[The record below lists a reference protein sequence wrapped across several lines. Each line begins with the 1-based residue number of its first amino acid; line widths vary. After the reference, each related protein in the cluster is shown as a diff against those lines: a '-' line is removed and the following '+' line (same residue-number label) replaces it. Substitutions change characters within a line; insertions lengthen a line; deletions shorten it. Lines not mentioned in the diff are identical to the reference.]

1 MADLNKIFTRLQ
13 LKYDTLANW
22 QAVKDTFTP
31 LAGEVCI
38 AKVEVNDPANKLLDP
53 VMIKVG
59 DGTSTWGQLDWV
71 SAKAADVYSW
81 AKKSEEDF
89 IAWVNEQI
97 EHPDP
102 TVDTNDN
109 TVYRFEIKDGKFGV
123 YKTEYTLGEAGE
135 ETLVDEYDLV
145 TPDELTEVLKD
156 YYTSEQVDELVKD
169 KLHTQEEIETIAAN
183 KIGALISAADDPDEK
198 VLGNIADLVNYVEE
212 NASDIAQLVTDVG
225 TANTNAS
232 NAVNTA
238 NGAAETAEQALEKA
252 NEALEGSEGAAASA
266 AAAKTSEDNA
276 KASENEAA
284 GSAAFAE
291 ECMTAADAARNLAQE
306 AQAAAA
312 TSAAAASASE
322 QAAGQ
327 AKLGAETA
335 KGLAEE
341 AKNATVTAQGLA
353 EEARDAAIE
362 AKSGADT
369 AKGLA
374 DEAKNAAVTAQ
385 GAAEIAQGKAEAAQE
400 AAEAAKNAALDANTS
415 ATAIANEAKE
425 TADAA
430 KEASDAATE
439 AVAGLHAIATS
450 GSIYDVAEGSNVSTG
465 TDAGVKYLVFN
476 CGSASTVI

>member
-89 IAWVNEQI
+89 ITWVNEQI

-145 TPDELTEVLKD
+145 TPDELTEVLKA
-156 YYTSEQVDELVKD
+156 YYTSAQVDELVKD

-183 KIGALISAADDPDEK
+183 KIGALISAADDPDDK
-198 VLGNIADLVNYVEE
+198 VLANIADLVNYVEE
-212 NASDIAQLVTDVG
+212 NASDIAQLVSDVNI
-225 TANTNAS
+225 ANTNAS

-238 NGAAETAEQALEKA
+238 NGAAETAGQALEKA
-252 NEALEGSEGAAASA
+252 NEALEGAEGAAASA
-266 AAAKTSEDNA
+266 AAAKASEDNA
-276 KASENEAA
+276 KASENAAA
-284 GSAAFAE
+284 GSA
-291 ECMTAADAARNLAQE
+291 N
-306 AQAAAA
+306 
-312 TSAAAASASE
+312 AAAASATTAGEQALAAQGSAEAAAQSALNASGSAENAATSANTASTKAGEASTSAARALASE
-322 QAAGQ
+322 QAAAQ
-327 AKLGAETA
+327 SKADAEAA
-335 KGLAEE
+335 KGLAETAATNAGNAQTAAE
-341 AKNATVTAQGLA
+341 AAQGKA
-353 EEARDAAIE
+353 E
-362 AKSGADT
+362 T
-369 AKGLA
+369 
-374 DEAKNAAVTAQ
+374 
-385 GAAEIAQGKAEAAQE
+385 AQGKAEAAQV
-400 AAEAAKNAALDANTS
+400 AAEAAKTAAEDANTS

-450 GSIYDVAEGSNVSTG
+450 GSIYDVAEGNNTSVG
-465 TDAGVKYLVFN
+465 TDAVKYLVFN
-476 CGSASTVI
+476 CGTASTVI